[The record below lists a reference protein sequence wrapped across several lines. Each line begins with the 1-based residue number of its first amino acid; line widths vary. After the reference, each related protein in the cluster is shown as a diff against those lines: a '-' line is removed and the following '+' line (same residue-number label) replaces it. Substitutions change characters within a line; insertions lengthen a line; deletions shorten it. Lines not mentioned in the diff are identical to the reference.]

1 MLTLPASGLEGAE
14 PAFPLSRAEV
24 SQEGAGMHWTVCLG
38 GKREKGIELRGQR
51 ELSERDRPH
60 ETSSLLSP
68 LHCFILI
75 IFTFFRI
82 ERQWLHCFKG
92 LL

>member
-1 MLTLPASGLEGAE
+1 MCRGYGGVLMLPASGLEGAE

-60 ETSSLLSP
+60 ETSSLLRP
-68 LHCFILI
+68 RMGTPFPCMV
-75 IFTFFRI
+75 
-82 ERQWLHCFKG
+82 
-92 LL
+92 